1 MKNYVKPAYLAEE
14 IDASDIILTSVS
26 TEIISE
32 GTATVGQVTGAK
44 GTVEAL
50 FDMIFKFSE

>member
-1 MKNYVKPAYLAEE
+1 MKNYVKPTYLAESME
-14 IDASDIILTSVS
+14 ACDIILTSANAV
-26 TEIISE
+26 IVSE
-32 GTATVGQVTGAK
+32 GTATVGDITGAK

>member
-14 IDASDIILTSVS
+14 IDISDIILTSVS
-26 TEIISE
+26 AEIINE
-32 GTATVGQVTGAK
+32 GQATVGDITGAK

>member
-1 MKNYVKPAYLAEE
+1 MKNYVKPTYLAEKIE
-14 IDASDIILTSVS
+14 ACDVILTSEAA
-26 TEIISE
+26 EIISE